1 LLTEWE
7 SCADAASWYGM
18 KQRFWIDGVE
28 YSTDGLSEEGSG
40 LVKQLKF
47 TQLRLHELSNRGAL
61 MTKAKNAYIADLKM
75 EIVKERSGVDLNALF
90 TDD

>member
-1 LLTEWE
+1 MAPAGG
-7 SCADAASWYGM
+7 CMGQ
-18 KQRFWIDGVE
+18 KFWIDGVE

-47 TQLRLHELSNRGAL
+47 TQLRLLELSNQRAL

-75 EIVKERSGVDLNALF
+75 EIVRERSGVDLSALF
-90 TDD
+90 ADD